1 MKNLCILTISLWLT
15 GFSALAV
22 RAQDSA
28 GAKAPPLT
36 LTLAVTGVSD
46 ASYYGQKAE
55 VRAPYVA
62 GVAQLKLRSGFYF
75 TGMAYR
81 LLDDTIS
88 IVSAGS
94 LGVGYTFK
102 LGEKWTANFSY
113 SHAFYPENSPL
124 LQAASPD
131 NAGASVQ
138 YDYWATSGLGIDYNF
153 GKEQDV
159 FVTFSTEKLVRLGSF
174 AAGKDLLAVTPS
186 IEITG
191 GTQHFYD
198 TYVTEK
204 KYRDSVLGIPLP
216 VIPGIP
222 GGGGSTSVSN
232 VANTRFDMLSYS
244 LRLPLSYTRA
254 HYMIEAAYQVSVLDK
269 RAQIGGG
276 KTNHFFG
283 CSFYYQF

>member
-1 MKNLCILTISLWLT
+1 MKNLCILTMSLWLT
-15 GFSALAV
+15 GFSALTL
-22 RAQDSA
+22 RAQDSSQVP
-28 GAKAPPLT
+28 APPIT

-81 LLDDTIS
+81 LLDDTSS

-94 LGVGYTFK
+94 LGVGYTLK
-102 LGEKWTANFSY
+102 LGEKWSADFNY

-138 YDYWATSGLGIDYNF
+138 FEYWATSALGVDYNF
-153 GKEQDV
+153 GKEQDI
-159 FVTFSTEKLVRLGSF
+159 FATFSTEKLVRLGSF
-174 AAGKDLLAVTPS
+174 AAGKDLLAITPS

-204 KYRDSVLGIPLP
+204 RYRDSVLGIPLP
-216 VIPGIP
+216 VIPGLP
-222 GGGGSTSVSN
+222 AGGESSSTSSVS
-232 VANTRFDMLSYS
+232 ATRFDMLSYTF
-244 LRLPLSYTRA
+244 RLPLSYTRA
-254 HYMIEAAYQVSVLDK
+254 HYMIEAAYQASLLDK
-269 RAQIGGG
+269 RAQVGGG
-276 KTNHFFG
+276 RTNHFFG